1 MLSLS
6 LPCSRAEEGAT
17 RPTSTSPPLHHALRS
32 IVKGDERIKG
42 RGFFF
47 FFFSESP
54 SCSRA
59 TRFSTW
65 STCCVHEPRVLRSS
79 ELGAEKE
86 SGAGGREGREASF
99 TPLVG
104 YHPGWRYPECFDRG
118 WSVAWRK
125 NIASVPLSAP
135 ILTGRPPRRPR
146 DPSSPLP
153 SLPIVR
159 IVAAR
164 ESNDTGHCSPVILFL
179 HSR

>member
-1 MLSLS
+1 M
-6 LPCSRAEEGAT
+6 
-17 RPTSTSPPLHHALRS
+17 
-32 IVKGDERIKG
+32 KGDERIKG

-47 FFFSESP
+47 FFSESP
-54 SCSRA
+54 SL
-59 TRFSTW
+59 FS
-65 STCCVHEPRVLRSS
+65 CHPIFHVVHVLRPRTARAALERAGSR
-79 ELGAEKE
+79 ERKR
-86 SGAGGREGREASF
+86 SGRGRGREASF